1 MGQRQRF
8 KYGILW
14 AYLLFFLLLVQ
25 AVAAGTEADK
35 QKLGKGPEY
44 NTTELLKAIK
54 NAVIGE
60 TTSLEELKNRLA
72 RLDIL
77 QKAVFMEINAYNIQ
91 NSAHSN
97 FLLQPETPVTDLEKA
112 LDENRQAL
120 VSIDGIIKDFTK
132 RRDSVNE
139 LRQQTQDQINLS
151 AIQRA
156 EIKSSDWP
164 KSEKASL
171 SNALGQLDRILSE
184 KHIALQNLH
193 ERLDPAIKQLE
204 TVSGYTSQLNEKLE
218 HQIKSRN
225 DRELF
230 SRKYLLLK
238 VFKKDAVAKEFAV
251 FAANLVKPF
260 QKDFLQGEGRRFRE
274 TAAMSLLI
282 LTFLTAVAAS
292 LVVRIRRYC
301 YTYEKQPFVPTHRWR
316 FLCVRLIRRS
326 IILLGIL
333 LVLYCHEIIQ
343 FSHYRLPFHQP
354 VFNILLIFLFSRWLH
369 DFLRYWQHDEHLF
382 LPRELETKIQ
392 RMTIWVRYFAVA
404 YVVIH
409 WAVGEDSF
417 ILFAGRLFIEIYLM
431 ACCVTFWR
439 SIRNS
444 NRAVVQDQRLPNI
457 ASYTPLMGLTYI
469 ITWGALIIE
478 LSGYP
483 AMALYWLVSWARSL
497 AVLFWA
503 VILFNVIIEWH
514 RQYRPSEVISDA
526 EPPPVYPIQRLFV
539 SVGWLLWFCGFIVA
553 LILAWSTKQSV
564 FAYIYIILNKSFS
577 IGKISLSPM
586 GLLFA
591 VLILFLTLI
600 LTRLGRYIIAEKIFV
615 ESDLEPGLQDSVT
628 TISIYVMWGLGLV
641 MALGV
646 LGVSTTSL
654 AVVFGAMS
662 IGIGFG
668 LQAIFNNF
676 VSGIILL
683 FERPI
688 QVGDAVEV
696 QGTWGTVKKINVR
709 ATVVQTFDNA
719 SLIIPNS
726 EFISSQVTNWSFK
739 EPSLRRKVSVG
750 VAYGS
755 DIELVRQT
763 LLEIVNQTKNVL
775 KKPKPDVI
783 FDDHGDSALIFIL
796 RYWTTV
802 DYYHTTSTDIR
813 FTIDRL
819 FRERNI
825 EIAFPQRDIHIRST
839 PKDKDKKDIE
849 NHEKEIRV

>member
-8 KYGILW
+8 KYRILW
-14 AYLLFFLLLVQ
+14 TFLLFFLLFVQ

-35 QKLGKGPEY
+35 NKLEKVLDY
-44 NTTELLKAIK
+44 NSTELLRAIK
-54 NAVIGE
+54 NAVLVE
-60 TTSLEELKNRLA
+60 TTGLEELKNRLV
-72 RLDIL
+72 RLDII
-77 QKAVFMEINAYNIQ
+77 QKAVFIEINAYNIQ
-91 NSAHSN
+91 NSAQSN
-97 FLLQPETPVTDLEKA
+97 LLLQPATPVTGLEKA
-112 LDENRQAL
+112 FDENRLAL
-120 VSIDGIIKDFTK
+120 NTIDDKIKDFTK

-151 AIQRA
+151 AKQGA
-156 EIKSSDWP
+156 EIKSSGWP
-164 KSEKASL
+164 ESEKASL
-171 SNALGQLDRILSE
+171 LAALGQLDRLLSE

-204 TVSGYTSQLNEKLE
+204 TVRGSASQLNGKLE
-218 HQIKSRN
+218 QQIKSRKAQ
-225 DRELF
+225 ELF
-230 SRKYLLLK
+230 SRKYMLPK
-238 VFKKDAVAKEFAV
+238 VFKKDAVAKEFALL
-251 FAANLVKPF
+251 AANLVKPF
-260 QKDFLQGEGRRFRE
+260 QKDFLQVEGRRIRE

-282 LTFLTAVAAS
+282 LIFLTAVATA
-292 LVVRIRRYC
+292 LVVRLRRHC
-301 YTYEKQPFVPTHRWR
+301 YNYKKRPFVPMHRWR

-326 IILLGIL
+326 LILLGIL
-333 LVLYCHEIIQ
+333 LVLYSYNMIQ
-343 FSHYRLPFHQP
+343 FSHYRFPFYQP
-354 VFNILLIFLFSRWLH
+354 LFNILLIFLFSRWLL
-369 DFLRYWQHDEHLF
+369 DFLKFRQPDENLF
-382 LPRELETKIQ
+382 ISQELEPKIH
-392 RMTIWVRYFAVA
+392 RMTLWVRYFAVA

-417 ILFAGRLFIEIYLM
+417 ILFAGRLFIEIYLT

-444 NRAVVQDQRLPNI
+444 NQPLVQDRPTSKKI
-457 ASYTPLMGLTYI
+457 SYTPLMMLTYV

-503 VILFNVIIEWH
+503 VIFFNVIIEW
-514 RQYRPSEVISDA
+514 RSDYQPSEVISDA
-526 EPPPVYPIQRLFV
+526 EPPPPVYPIQRLFV

-564 FAYIYIILNKSFS
+564 FAFIYVILNKSFS

-586 GLLFA
+586 GLLFT
-591 VLILFLTLI
+591 VLILFLTFI
-600 LTRLGRYIIAEKIFV
+600 LTRLGRYLIAEKIFV

-641 MALGV
+641 MALGI

-696 QGTWGTVKKINVR
+696 QGIWGTVKKINVR

-739 EPSLRRKVSVG
+739 ESSLRRKVSVG

-755 DIELVRQT
+755 DIERVRQT
-763 LLEIVNQTKNVL
+763 LLEIPHKIKNVM
-775 KKPKPDVI
+775 KNPKPDVI
-783 FDDHGDSALIFIL
+783 FNDHGDSALIFTL

-813 FTIDRL
+813 FAMDRL

-839 PKDKDKKDIE
+839 PEDKKDIE
-849 NHEKEIRV
+849 TVEKKIID

>member
-1 MGQRQRF
+1 
-8 KYGILW
+8 L
-14 AYLLFFLLLVQ
+14 
-25 AVAAGTEADK
+25 T
-35 QKLGKGPEY
+35 
-44 NTTELLKAIK
+44 
-54 NAVIGE
+54 
-60 TTSLEELKNRLA
+60 
-72 RLDIL
+72 
-77 QKAVFMEINAYNIQ
+77 
-91 NSAHSN
+91 
-97 FLLQPETPVTDLEKA
+97 TPVIDLEKA
-112 LDENRQAL
+112 LDENRLAL
-120 VSIDGIIKDFTK
+120 DSMNDKIKDFTK
-132 RRDSVNE
+132 RRDVVNE
-139 LRQQTQDQINLS
+139 LRRQTQDQINLS
-151 AIQRA
+151 AKQVA
-156 EIKSSDWP
+156 EIKSSGWP
-164 KSEKASL
+164 QSEKASL
-171 SNALGQLDRILSE
+171 LAALRQLDRILSE

-193 ERLDPAIKQLE
+193 DGYDPIIKQLE
-204 TVSGYTSQLNEKLE
+204 TVRGSASQLNGKFEQ
-218 HQIKSRN
+218 QIKSRKA
-225 DRELF
+225 RELF
-230 SRKYLLLK
+230 NRKYMLPK

-251 FAANLVKPF
+251 LSANLVKAF
-260 QKDFLQGEGRRFRE
+260 QKDLFQGDGRGIRE

-292 LVVRIRRYC
+292 LVVRLRRYC
-301 YTYEKQPFVPTHRWR
+301 YNYEKHPFVTAHRWR

-333 LVLYCHEIIQ
+333 LVLYSYKIIQ
-343 FSHYRLPFHQP
+343 FSHYRFPFYQP
-354 VFNILLIFLFSRWLH
+354 AFNILLIVLFSRWLL
-369 DFLRYWQHDEHLF
+369 DFLKFRQHDENLF
-382 LPRELETKIQ
+382 IPQDLEPKIH

-431 ACCVTFWR
+431 VCCVTFWR
-439 SIRNS
+439 VIRNA
-444 NRAVVQDQRLPNI
+444 NQPFVQDPPTPKI
-457 ASYTPLMGLTYI
+457 IYYTPLMTLTYL
-469 ITWGALIIE
+469 ITLGVLIIE

-503 VILFNVIIEWH
+503 AILFNIIIEW
-514 RQYRPSEVISDA
+514 RRDYQPPEVISDA
-526 EPPPVYPIQRLFV
+526 QPPPPAYPIQRLFV
-539 SVGWLLWFCGFIVA
+539 SLGWLLWFCGLMVA
-553 LILAWSTKQSV
+553 LILAWSTKQNV
-564 FAYIYIILNKSFS
+564 FAFITAILNKSFS
-577 IGKISLSPM
+577 IGKISLSPL

-615 ESDLEPGLQDSVT
+615 ETDLEPGLQDSVT
-628 TISIYVMWGLGLV
+628 TISIYMMWGLGLV

-696 QGTWGTVKKINVR
+696 QGIWGTVKKINVR

-739 EPSLRRKVSVG
+739 ERSLRRRVSVG

-755 DIELVRQT
+755 DVELVRQT
-763 LLEIVNQTKNVL
+763 LLEIPNHTKNVL

-783 FDDHGDSALIFIL
+783 FDDHGDSALIFTL

-802 DYYHTTSTDIR
+802 DYYYSTSTDIR
-813 FTIDRL
+813 FAIDRL

-839 PKDKDKKDIE
+839 PKDKTGIE
-849 NHEKEIRV
+849 NAGKEITA

>member
-8 KYGILW
+8 KCRILW
-14 AYLLFFLLLVQ
+14 AFLLFFLLFVQ
-25 AVAAGTEADK
+25 AVAAGTEAGK
-35 QKLGKGPEY
+35 KKLEKGPEY
-44 NTTELLKAIK
+44 NSTEFLRAIK
-54 NAVIGE
+54 NAVLVE
-60 TTSLEELKNRLA
+60 TTSLEELKYRLG
-72 RLDIL
+72 RLDII
-77 QKAVFMEINAYNIQ
+77 QKAVLIEINAYNIQ
-91 NSAHSN
+91 NSAQSN
-97 FLLQPETPVTDLEKA
+97 LLLQPATPVTDLEKA
-112 LDENRQAL
+112 LDENRLAL
-120 VSIDGIIKDFTK
+120 NTIDDKIKDFTK
-132 RRDSVNE
+132 RQDSVNE
-139 LRQQTQDQINLS
+139 LRRQTQDQINLS
-151 AIQRA
+151 AKQAA
-156 EIKSSDWP
+156 EIKSSGWP
-164 KSEKASL
+164 KPEKASL
-171 SNALGQLDRILSE
+171 LAVLGQLDRILSE
-184 KHIALQNLH
+184 KYTVLQNLH
-193 ERLDPAIKQLE
+193 EGLDPVTKQLE
-204 TVSGYTSQLNEKLE
+204 TVREFTSQLNGSLE
-218 HQIKSRN
+218 QQIKTLN
-225 DRELF
+225 AQELF
-230 SRKYLLLK
+230 IRKYILPK
-238 VFKKDAVAKEFAV
+238 VFKKDAIAKEFALL
-251 FAANLVKPF
+251 AENLVKPF

-282 LTFLTAVAAS
+282 LIFLTAVAAS
-292 LVVRIRRYC
+292 LVVRLLRYC
-301 YTYEKQPFVPTHRWR
+301 YNYKKRPVVPTNRWR

-326 IILLGIL
+326 LILLGIL
-333 LVLYCHEIIQ
+333 LFLYSYNMIQ
-343 FSHYRLPFHQP
+343 FSHYRFPFYQP
-354 VFNILLIFLFSRWLH
+354 LFNILLIFLFSRWLL
-369 DFLRYWQHDEHLF
+369 DFLKFRQHDDNLF
-382 LPRELETKIQ
+382 ISQELEHKIH
-392 RMTIWVRYFAVA
+392 RMTLWVRYVAVA
-404 YVVIH
+404 YVVIQ
-409 WAVGEDSF
+409 WAVGVDSF

-444 NRAVVQDQRLPNI
+444 NQPLVQDRPTPKI
-457 ASYTPLMGLTYI
+457 ISYTPLMMLTYV
-469 ITWGALIIE
+469 ITLGALIIE

-483 AMALYWLVSWARSL
+483 AMALYWLVSWTRSL

-503 VILFNVIIEWH
+503 VILFNVIIEW
-514 RQYRPSEVISDA
+514 RSDYQPSEVISDD

-539 SVGWLLWFCGFIVA
+539 SIGWLLWFCGFLVA
-553 LILAWSTKQSV
+553 LILAWSTKQNV
-564 FAYIYIILNKSFS
+564 FAFIIAILNKSFS
-577 IGKISLSPM
+577 IGKISLSPLGM
-586 GLLFA
+586 LFA

-615 ESDLEPGLQDSVT
+615 RSDIDPGLQDSIT
-628 TISIYVMWGLGLV
+628 TISIYAMWGLGLV
-641 MALGV
+641 MALGI

-739 EPSLRRKVSVG
+739 EPSLRRKISVG

-775 KKPKPDVI
+775 KKPKPDVL
-783 FDDHGDSALIFIL
+783 FDDYGDSALIFIL

-802 DYYHTTSTDIR
+802 DYYQTTSTAIR
-813 FTIDRL
+813 FAMDRL

-825 EIAFPQRDIHIRST
+825 EIAFPQMDVHIRSM
-839 PKDKDKKDIE
+839 PKDKKGIE
-849 NHEKEIRV
+849 NGEKGGTV

>member
-8 KYGILW
+8 KYRILW
-14 AYLLFFLLLVQ
+14 AFLLFCLLFAQ

-35 QKLGKGPEY
+35 KKLEKVPEY
-44 NTTELLKAIK
+44 KSTELLRAVK
-54 NAVIGE
+54 NAVLVE
-60 TTSLEELKNRLA
+60 TTGLEELKNRLG
-72 RLDIL
+72 RLNII
-77 QKAVFMEINAYNIQ
+77 QKAVFIEINAYNIQ
-91 NSAHSN
+91 NSAQSN
-97 FLLQPETPVTDLEKA
+97 LLLQPATPVTGLEKA
-112 LDENRQAL
+112 FDENRLAL
-120 VSIDGIIKDFTK
+120 NTIDDKIKDFTK

-139 LRQQTQDQINLS
+139 LRRQTEDQISLS
-151 AIQRA
+151 AKQAA
-156 EIKSSDWP
+156 EIKSSGWP
-164 KSEKASL
+164 KSEKTSL
-171 SNALGQLDRILSE
+171 LAALGQLDRLLSE
-184 KHIALQNLH
+184 KHIVLQNLH
-193 ERLDPAIKQLE
+193 EGLDPAIKQLE
-204 TVSGYTSQLNEKLE
+204 TVRGFTSQLNGKLE
-218 HQIKSRN
+218 QQIKTLKA
-225 DRELF
+225 RELF
-230 SRKYLLLK
+230 SRKYMLLK

-251 FAANLVKPF
+251 FAASLVKPF
-260 QKDFLQGEGRRFRE
+260 QKDFLQGEGRRIRE

-282 LTFLTAVAAS
+282 LTFLTAVAAA
-292 LVVRIRRYC
+292 LVVRLRRYC
-301 YTYEKQPFVPTHRWR
+301 YIYEKRPFVPMHRRR

-326 IILLGIL
+326 LILLGIL
-333 LVLYCHEIIQ
+333 LVLYSYNMIQ
-343 FSHYRLPFHQP
+343 FSHYRFPFYQP
-354 VFNILLIFLFSRWLH
+354 AFNILLIFLFSRWLL
-369 DFLRYWQHDEHLF
+369 DFLKFRQPDENLF
-382 LPRELETKIQ
+382 ISQELEPKIH
-392 RMTIWVRYFAVA
+392 RMTLWVRYFAVA

-409 WAVGEDSF
+409 WGVGEDSF

-444 NRAVVQDQRLPNI
+444 NQPLVQDSPTPKI
-457 ASYTPLMGLTYI
+457 IYYTPLMMLTYL
-469 ITWGALIIE
+469 ITLGALIIE

-503 VILFNVIIEWH
+503 VILFNVIIEW
-514 RQYRPSEVISDA
+514 RSDYQPSEIISDA
-526 EPPPVYPIQRLFV
+526 EPPSPVYPIQRLFV

-553 LILAWSTKQSV
+553 LILAWSTKHSV
-564 FAYIYIILNKSFS
+564 FAFIYVILNKSFS
-577 IGKISLSPM
+577 IGKISLSPW

-591 VLILFLTLI
+591 VLILFLTFI
-600 LTRLGRYIIAEKIFV
+600 LTRLGRYLIAEKIFI

-688 QVGDAVEV
+688 QLGDAVEV
-696 QGTWGTVKKINVR
+696 QGILGTVKKINVR
-709 ATVVQTFDNA
+709 ATLVQTFDNA

-755 DIELVRQT
+755 DIEQVRQT
-763 LLEIVNQTKNVL
+763 LLEIPHKIKNVL

-783 FDDHGDSALIFIL
+783 FNDHGDSALIFTL
-796 RYWTTV
+796 RYWTTI
-802 DYYHTTSTDIR
+802 DYYYTTSTDIR
-813 FTIDRL
+813 FAMDRL

-825 EIAFPQRDIHIRST
+825 EIAFPQRDLHIRST
-839 PKDKDKKDIE
+839 PKDKKDIE
-849 NHEKEIRV
+849 TLKKEIID